1 VWLAKLLGF
10 DYKIEFKKGKDN
22 VAADALFR
30 VSCGELSTLAVS
42 TISTTL
48 MKDIKESWVNDKV
61 V

>member
-1 VWLAKLLGF
+1 
-10 DYKIEFKKGKDN
+10 
-22 VAADALFR
+22 VAADALSR